1 MYASFPVP
9 KGCKR
14 NRTTRNAYDRLFSAR
29 LQDDVDSRTMAI
41 GVICSVMELS
51 TTAIP
56 PTADVT
62 ETAGVNT
69 PVVGDRYKFRYEP
82 TAGHTISKR

>member
-1 MYASFPVP
+1 MRSAAHAFNNALTIEM
-9 KGCKR
+9 G
-14 NRTTRNAYDRLFSAR
+14 TTLEETDF
-29 LQDDVDSRTMAI
+29 
-41 GVICSVMELS
+41 S

-69 PVVGDRYKFRYEP
+69 PIEQVSQLGQVVK
-82 TAGHTISKR
+82 

>member
-1 MYASFPVP
+1 MGMTLEETDF
-9 KGCKR
+9 
-14 NRTTRNAYDRLFSAR
+14 
-29 LQDDVDSRTMAI
+29 
-41 GVICSVMELS
+41 S

-69 PVVGDRYKFRYEP
+69 PVEP
-82 TAGHTISKR
+82 VSRSRQKAK